1 MNVAIFLLL
10 MCIVCAILCIWRAI
24 VNRSEDRSSLSKK
37 RAAPSIAPYSPGIE
51 TSLSHSRRVAE
62 VSRQISPEP
71 DQVIVH
77 LIDPGSP
84 RNIPRWVPGE
94 LRLTIDELA
103 ERLRWIP
110 PGSRLVIY
118 RLGGIGSTLTQQLG
132 AMAPGRELLLLS
144 GTVLHVSQKSER
156 MVGV

>member
-1 MNVAIFLLL
+1 MNFAVFLLL
-10 MCIVCAILCIWRAI
+10 MCVMCAILGIQRAI
-24 VNRSEDRSSLSKK
+24 SNRSEERSGVSKK
-37 RAAPSIAPYSPGIE
+37 RVAYSIVPYPAGVE
-51 TSLSHSRRVAE
+51 TSLFHTQRIAE
-62 VSRQISPEP
+62 LSRQISPEP

-77 LIDPGSP
+77 LIDPGCP
-84 RNIPRWVPGE
+84 RNLTRWVPGE
-94 LRLTIDELA
+94 LRLTLDELE

-118 RLGGIGSTLTQQLG
+118 RLGGIGSALTQQLG

-144 GTVLHVSQKSER
+144 GTVLHVTQKPER